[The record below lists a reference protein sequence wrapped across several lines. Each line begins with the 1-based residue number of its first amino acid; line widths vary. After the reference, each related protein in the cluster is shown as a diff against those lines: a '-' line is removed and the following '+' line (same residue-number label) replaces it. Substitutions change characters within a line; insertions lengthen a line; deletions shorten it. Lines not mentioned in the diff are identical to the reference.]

1 MKRPFL
7 PFAIGV
13 GLLSGVFISSCAVLQ
28 TEQSPI
34 PDSLAASSD
43 STSTPHTIQRCPRQF
58 TGWTLL
64 RSFETAH
71 YALAL
76 CQQDNVLYLV
86 GHKKGEHEAFID
98 APARIED
105 DRILAE
111 DDPFSYEIRQ
121 GTFTIKLNG
130 TITVQEGV
138 S

>member
-7 PFAIGV
+7 PLAIGI
-13 GLLSGVFISSCAVLQ
+13 GCLSGVFISSCVALQ
-28 TEQSPI
+28 TKPSPI

-43 STSTPHTIQRCPRQF
+43 STSTSHTIQQCPRQF

-86 GHKKGEHEAFID
+86 GHKKDEHEAFID
-98 APARIED
+98 APAHVEN

-111 DDPFSYEIRQ
+111 NDSFSYEIRQ
-121 GTFTIKLNG
+121 GTFTIKQNG
-130 TITVQEGV
+130 TIIVQEGI